1 MQNTPLEVIDINEAR
16 KEVALTLV
24 EQCGESKYVTFV
36 VL

>member
-1 MQNTPLEVIDINEAR
+1 MHNTPLEVMDINQAR
-16 KEVALTLV
+16 REVALTLV